1 LEKTRSSIDHEAGS
15 ATKLEIS
22 NPKSET
28 PSGPSSVGDA
38 KNRPGRRDL
47 LSFSM
52 RAHQISVVVP
62 IRSRSP
68 DRSAEMLA
76 LPSGTRR
83 PVFTGGLTSVM
94 SERNA
99 DWPPVAQFDGWELN

>member
-47 LSFSM
+47 LIFSM
-52 RAHQISVVVP
+52 RPPDLGGATDLVEEPGSFGGDLGLAIADEAAGVHGRSN
-62 IRSRSP
+62 IRDER
-68 DRSAEMLA
+68 AERGLA
-76 LPSGTRR
+76 ARR
-83 PVFTGGLTSVM
+83 
-94 SERNA
+94 A
-99 DWPPVAQFDGWELN
+99 I